1 MLSLKYVYSDGTSVD
16 PPETAIQHSG
26 STNATE
32 TRTRQQNN
40 NTNELVDKAKGDKET
55 SGENPGKRVIC
66 GN

>member
-16 PPETAIQHSG
+16 PPETATQQSG

-40 NTNELVDKAKGDKET
+40 NKNEHVGISKGDKET